1 MSRQSAEERS
11 ASYFRAGKKPPEPTR
26 GMTPAARRIW
36 RDIVSG
42 KPVDWFDSGSLPMLR
57 IHCENIASAN
67 RVSRERARV
76 RPGSAEFRAVSVEMK
91 NAVMELNVTSRQLR
105 LTVQHTLDNEDMKTR
120 ERGVL
125 GGATSDLI
133 GGPALKVVR

>member
-11 ASYFRAGKKPPEPTR
+11 ASYFRAGKKPPEPMR
-26 GMTPAARRIW
+26 GMTPAARRVW
-36 RDIVSG
+36 REIVAG
-42 KPVDWFDSGSLPMLR
+42 KPVDWFDSGSLPVLR

-67 RVSRERARV
+67 RVSRDRARLK
-76 RPGSAEFRAVSVEMK
+76 PGSPEFRAVSVEMK
-91 NAVMELNVTSRQLR
+91 SAVMELAVTSRQLR
-105 LTVQHTLDNEDMKTR
+105 LTVQHAIDNEDMATR

-125 GGATSDLI
+125 NGDAELI